1 MCLPLEEWYIDMA
14 KNTSLNISR
23 DLTLNL
29 EEIIGQ
35 CIAILGIRGSGK
47 SNTAGVIFEELLKQ
61 NYPLTIVDID
71 GEYFGLKEHFEVLVI
86 GSGDNVDI
94 EIDLE
99 SAAEIAEISL
109 EKGIPLVLD
118 LSSYLTEE
126 RNEFLKNYLKRIWS
140 LAGKLRRPYIIG
152 IEESHEFI
160 PQGIRTE
167 LKELI
172 ARIAL
177 RGRKRGLGAII
188 ISQRSAKVEKDVLSQ
203 AGMLF
208 LHRVVHEAD
217 MRVYCDLLPWR
228 KNEVKEVI
236 SHLGTGDS
244 VYVNGETILP
254 IYVRERETF
263 HAGFTPSL
271 TVIDTPQLKQVSQS
285 IVAAIKRAKTEK
297 KDSQEETLKK
307 EIIQIKEK
315 LAKKDQAIQQLEEVA
330 RTLGYIKFEVPSLVT
345 ATNQQLSTNAEP
357 IAKLQEER
365 QNAKQS
371 LSTDALYK
379 NVMSAAEPVVID
391 QNKTNEQQNGLPLA
405 VMRHIESITAR
416 VGKRDIPERRLLSFL
431 INRAPAS
438 YSVAQLAGWTG
449 CASEIIA
456 TIPLQN
462 LLDLN
467 LVVRERRIGGYHYR
481 SNLKPF
487 VLKEFSIYQPDI
499 TEKEFHLI
507 TVILKKKLTAL
518 AEK

>member
-1 MCLPLEEWYIDMA
+1 MA

-47 SNTAGVIFEELLKQ
+47 SNTAGVIFEELLKH

-86 GSGDNVDI
+86 GSGDSVDI

-109 EKGIPLVLD
+109 KKSIPLVLD

-126 RNEFLKNYLKRIWS
+126 RNEFLKIYLKRIWS

-177 RGRKRGLGAII
+177 RGRKRGLGTII

-228 KNEVKEVI
+228 KSEVKEVI
-236 SHLGTGDS
+236 THLGTGDN

-271 TVIDTPQLKQVSQS
+271 EVIATPQLKQVSQS
-285 IVAAIKRAKTEK
+285 IVAAIKRVKKGRKYSGEEK
-297 KDSQEETLKK
+297 LQK
-307 EIIQIKEK
+307 EILQIKEK
-315 LAKKDQAIQQLEEVA
+315 LVKKDQTIQQLEEVA
-330 RTLGYIKFEVPSLVT
+330 RTLGYIKFEIPSLST
-345 ATNQQLSTNAEP
+345 AINPQQPALPEKM
-357 IAKLQEER
+357 AKLKGEQ
-365 QNAKQS
+365 QSANQS
-371 LSTDALYK
+371 LPTDALYK
-379 NVMSAAEPVVID
+379 SGMSTANPVTPD
-391 QNKTNEQQNGLPLA
+391 QNKTNGTQNGLPVA
-405 VMRHIESITAR
+405 VMRHIESITTR
-416 VGKRDIPERRLLSFL
+416 VGKRDVPERRLLSFL
-431 INRAPAS
+431 INRVPAI
-438 YSVAQLAGWTG
+438 YSAAQLAAWIG
-449 CASEIIA
+449 CAPEIIE

-467 LVVRERRIGGYHYR
+467 LVIRERRIGGYHYR

-499 TEKEFHLI
+499 REKEFHLI
-507 TVILKKKLTAL
+507 TAILKQNLTISGI
-518 AEK
+518 KTF